1 MPHLKKEKQAETYTS
16 GCGLSKE
23 GEIVKNVIV
32 ATFDGNRSGNAVY
45 ARTEP
50 LWQYDYGQVLRFDG
64 IDLPMSYEVHF
75 SNSENGTSKTQIGD
89 ADGVA
94 IPDEYLTSGKNVY
107 ACVFLHEGAEDGE
120 TEYCV
125 VIPVNKRSRPSDEPP
140 TPEQQSAITQALAA
154 LESAVGHV
162 DEIAE
167 GIEDTVKEIT
177 DTALEEAKESG
188 EFDGPAGATFTPE
201 VSEYGVVSWTNDR
214 GLPNPE
220 PIDMGQNFALRYE
233 IEDKLDKSEKG
244 TAGGVAELDANGKI
258 PSDQLPSFV
267 DDVVEYPSVSA
278 FPSVGESG
286 KIYISTS
293 NTTAYRWS
301 GTTYVP
307 IGGSLVLGET
317 SSTAYR
323 GDRGKEAFDHAQA
336 RGRRYVFGMY
346 KFETNSEGH
355 VLYVE
360 PVTKQDILALG
371 IVDASG
377 KADKADTVLD
387 TSLSRGRKA
396 DTQAG
401 YGSFAFGNDVEA
413 SGMYSHAE
421 GYGTVASGYTGAHAE
436 GHNTQATDDGTHA
449 EGYGSIASSDYAHA
463 EGNGTKAGG
472 YASHAEGG
480 YTEAWGLYGHAEGY
494 QAKATGVGSHAEGS
508 GTQASGGN
516 SHSEGSNS
524 NAEGN
529 VSHAEGNG
537 TNAYAPNSHA
547 EGAGTRAYGNTSHA
561 EGGGATTIGY
571 GSHAEGGGTTAYGS
585 SAHAEGGGARAV
597 GSQAHAEGGGTTAIG
612 TDAHAEGSGTMAIGP
627 ASHAE
632 GTYTI
637 ANGAYS
643 HVFGRSNVE
652 DVGDEVPPDW
662 APNTAYSVGDRIKV
676 ARTYSGD
683 GHSSDV
689 TVTEYYKCSY
699 AHTSGET
706 FSTSSWNADPLKYA
720 EIVGNGTGNQRSNAR
735 VLDWNG
741 NERLM
746 GDLYVQCNSDSA
758 GGVKVATENQL
769 PVYAT
774 DAETMM
780 IFANE

>member
-1 MPHLKKEKQAETYTS
+1 M
-16 GCGLSKE
+16 
-23 GEIVKNVIV
+23 

-154 LESAVGHV
+154 LESAVDHV
-162 DEIAE
+162 DDIADD
-167 GIEDTVKEIT
+167 IEDTVKEIT

-220 PIDMGQNFALRYE
+220 SVDMGQNFALRYE
-233 IEDKLDKSEKG
+233 IEDKLDKAEKG

-360 PVTKQDILALG
+360 PVTKQDIIALG
-371 IVDASG
+371 IEDASG

-387 TSLSRGRKA
+387 TTLSRGRKA
-396 DTQAG
+396 DTQVG
-401 YGSFAFGNDVEA
+401 TGSFAFGAEVTA
-413 SGMYSHAE
+413 SGNYSHAE
-421 GYGTVASGYTGAHAE
+421 GYLTTASGYNGAHAE
-436 GHNTQATDDGTHA
+436 GQNTQATDDATHA
-449 EGYGSIASSDYAHA
+449 EGCETIASSDYAHA
-463 EGNGTKAGG
+463 EGNKTKSSG

-480 YTEAWGLYGHAEGY
+480 ETEAESTYAHAEGFKS
-494 QAKATGVGSHAEGS
+494 KASNSYAHAEGSETHANGSSSHAEGTGS
-508 GTQASGGN
+508 IADAPSAHAEGGGTTAASQN
-516 SHSEGSNS
+516 SHS
-524 NAEGN
+524 
-529 VSHAEGNG
+529 
-537 TNAYAPNSHA
+537 
-547 EGAGTRAYGNTSHA
+547 EGAGTRAYGLA
-561 EGGGATTIGY
+561 
-571 GSHAEGGGTTAYGS
+571 SHAEGGGTTTLGYGT
-585 SAHAEGGGARAV
+585 HAEGGGTAAYGSSSHAEGGGSKAV
-597 GSQAHAEGGGTTAIG
+597 GSQAHAEGGGSVSIG
-612 TDAHAEGSGTMAIGP
+612 NSAHAEGSGTLAIGP

-637 ANGAYS
+637 ANGAHS
-643 HVFGRSNVE
+643 HVSGKSNVE
-652 DVGDEVPPDW
+652 DKGSEVPPDW

-676 ARTYSGD
+676 ERTYPG
-683 GHSSDV
+683 GGRTSDV

-706 FSTSSWNADPLKYA
+706 FSTSGWDADPLKYA
-720 EIVGNGTGNQRSNAR
+720 EIVGNGNGNARSNAR
-735 VLDWNG
+735 ALDWNG

-746 GDLYVQCNSDSA
+746 GDLYVQCDPDST